1 LACAARREAKP
12 MIAIDGTHRAW
23 RRIMKFQQ
31 ALLACLLGLAVPQA
45 LACYTVYD
53 RNGRVVYNGEAPPV
67 DMSRPLHET
76 LPDRFPGGHMV
87 FDAQAWCDSITPMS
101 PVVAGRGGT
110 PLLTDRRTAQAMNV
124 PYTMLPGGIALVQAH
139 NAAPVRP
146 GVTVVPAEA
155 LAASAPASGT
165 VITELRNPPMTIVQS
180 GDRVVMS
187 ELSR

>member
-1 LACAARREAKP
+1 
-12 MIAIDGTHRAW
+12 
-23 RRIMKFQQ
+23 MKFRQ
-31 ALLACLLGLAVPQA
+31 ALLACLLGLAVPHV

-53 RNGRVVYNGEAPPV
+53 RHGRVVYNEETPPV
-67 DMSRPLHET
+67 DMSRPLRET
-76 LPDRFPGGHMV
+76 LPARFPGGHMV

-124 PYTMLPGGIALVQAH
+124 PYSVLAGGIALVQPRDAR
-139 NAAPVRP
+139 VRP
-146 GVTVVPAEA
+146 GFTVVPAKA
-155 LAASAPASGT
+155 LAVSPPTSGT
-165 VITELRNPPMTIVQS
+165 VITELRNPPMTIVQL